1 MEHPMDDDLRL
12 AEDLSQTAQ
21 DAFYLA
27 SRLCVSCRDIHAVRP
42 YIRLS
47 RGSTGMETE
56 TSGIGPVMTDLIG
69 AGRRRVLIAGALDT
83 GILACVARA
92 AEGHQADIVV
102 LDICA
107 TPLELCRKYA
117 ERWSLHIETVCED
130 LAQFERERDFDIVL
144 IDGTL
149 PYIPEHSRVGTLRR
163 IARAL
168 EQDGRLVLLF
178 KTRIRTADGL
188 AVQNIDGATRAVLS
202 ELHRLGVALP
212 EPDESFAVRLKAFA
226 RGSAA
231 HTDAFSSPEEVDAL
245 LDSAGFA
252 IETRRQIDLGRG
264 GPKKSVTARNST
276 HRYLVIASCGTNWSV
291 TGSST

>member
-1 MEHPMDDDLRL
+1 MG
-12 AEDLSQTAQ
+12 EDLSFSEDLPRAAQ

-27 SRLCVSCRDIHAVRP
+27 GRLCVSCRNIHAVRP

-47 RGSTGMETE
+47 RGPTGMENE
-56 TSGIGPVMTDLIG
+56 TSGIGPAMADLLG
-69 AGRRRVLIAGALDT
+69 TGRHRVLIAGALDT

-117 ERWSLHIETVCED
+117 ERWSLHIETVCQD

-144 IDGTL
+144 VDGTL

-168 EQDGRLVLLF
+168 HQDGRLVLLF
-178 KTRIRTADGL
+178 KTRIRTNDGL
-188 AVQNIDGATRAVLS
+188 EAQNADGATQAVIS
-202 ELHRLGVALP
+202 ELHRLGIALP
-212 EPDESFAVRLKAFA
+212 EPDEAFAVRLKAFA

-231 HTDAFSSPEEVDAL
+231 HTDAFSSPEEVEAL

-252 IETRRQIDLGRG
+252 IETRRQIDRDRG
-264 GPKKSVTARNST
+264 GPKKSVRAINPT
-276 HRYLVIASCGTNWSV
+276 HRYLVIARCGTD
-291 TGSST
+291 

>member
-1 MEHPMDDDLRL
+1 MEDPMDEDLRF
-12 AEDLSQTAQ
+12 AEDLPRTAQ

-27 SRLCVSCRDIHAVRP
+27 GRLCVLCRNIHAVRP

-47 RGSTGMETE
+47 RGSTGMESE
-56 TSGIGPVMTDLIG
+56 MSGIGPVMADVLGT
-69 AGRRRVLIAGALDT
+69 GRHRILIAGALDT

-92 AEGHQADIVV
+92 AEGYRAEIVV

-117 ERWSLHIETVCED
+117 QRWSLHIETVCED
-130 LAQFERERDFDIVL
+130 LAHFERERDFDIVL

-149 PYIPEHSRVGTLRR
+149 PYIPEHSRIETLRR
-163 IARAL
+163 VARAL
-168 EQDGRLVLLF
+168 HQDGRLVLLF
-178 KTRIRTADGL
+178 KTGERTADGL
-188 AVQNIDGATRAVLS
+188 AAQNTDGAPQAVIS

-212 EPDESFAVRLKAFA
+212 EPEEAFAARLKDFA

-245 LDSAGFA
+245 LDSAGFV
-252 IETRRQIDLGRG
+252 IEIRRQIDVDRAR
-264 GPKKSVTARNST
+264 PRKNVVARNSAQ
-276 HRYLVIASCGTNWSV
+276 RYLVVASRKTDRSV
-291 TGSST
+291 AGCSA